1 MAWENTEIIND
12 YGLRQKAIKK
22 KKNGKNTSNKKGLEK
37 MHNCFKMK
45 MVWKENRDKGINH
58 QNVIGKKNAFGFPDK
73 WQIRIAFL
81 QISQASFT

>member
-37 MHNCFKMK
+37 MHNF
-45 MVWKENRDKGINH
+45 
-58 QNVIGKKNAFGFPDK
+58 
-73 WQIRIAFL
+73 
-81 QISQASFT
+81 

>member
-12 YGLRQKAIKK
+12 YELLRQKAIKK

-45 MVWKENRDKGINH
+45 MVWKENRDKGIRSS
-58 QNVIGKKNAFGFPDK
+58 KCYRKEKCFWF
-73 WQIRIAFL
+73 
-81 QISQASFT
+81 SQ